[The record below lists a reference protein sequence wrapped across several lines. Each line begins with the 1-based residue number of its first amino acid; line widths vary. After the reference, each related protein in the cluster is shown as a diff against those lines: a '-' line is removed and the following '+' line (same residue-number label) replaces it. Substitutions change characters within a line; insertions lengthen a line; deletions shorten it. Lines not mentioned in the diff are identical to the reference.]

1 MLHTNAFLPS
11 CLQVGDAVFDHC
23 FMLTSRHLDRM
34 AGRLPDAIASPSL
47 VDQPLPGSENCGA
60 SASASGPVFR
70 RPVTPWHFEQYQ
82 DEAVFIPAGCPH
94 QVGKGSEEVSADDTA
109 SSPPTVSPGIYL
121 VHTVR
126 FECGCT

>member
-1 MLHTNAFLPS
+1 MLLTNALPS
-11 CLQVGDAVFDHC
+11 CFQVGDAVFDHC

-60 SASASGPVFR
+60 SASVSASGPVFR

-94 QVGKGSEEVSADDTA
+94 QVGRGV
-109 SSPPTVSPGIYL
+109 G
-121 VHTVR
+121 HTVLE
-126 FECGCT
+126 ECGCT